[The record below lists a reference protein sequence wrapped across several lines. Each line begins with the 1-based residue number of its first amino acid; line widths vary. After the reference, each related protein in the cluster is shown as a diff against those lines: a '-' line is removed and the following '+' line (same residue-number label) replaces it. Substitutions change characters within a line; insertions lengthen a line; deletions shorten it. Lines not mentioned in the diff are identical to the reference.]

1 MNPILKYIL
10 KNGLRDRLYLGLLI
24 FIALAFA
31 VSIFL
36 GSTMMVEQNQSSIAY
51 TLGTSRTILSLG
63 MILFVCINVARA
75 FDNKEIEFILS
86 KPISREQFIL
96 GYLLGFF
103 IANLL
108 ILLPII
114 SAVLLVFKVDKTG
127 ALYWFLTTLSENL
140 IVISFALLSSLIL
153 KNSFSAILA
162 SFGFYAISRLMGMF
176 VMTIDFTDELTTV
189 KHGELGMALKILS
202 VIFPRLDLF
211 SQSSWP
217 IYGVKDDM
225 VLWVIFFQSTIYLPL
240 MIFMAFHDFKKKQF

>member
-211 SQSSWP
+211 LRAL
-217 IYGVKDDM
+217 G
-225 VLWVIFFQSTIYLPL
+225 QST
-240 MIFMAFHDFKKKQF
+240 A

>member
-1 MNPILKYIL
+1 M
-10 KNGLRDRLYLGLLI
+10 NGLRDRLYLGLFIFI
-24 FIALAFA
+24 FIAFT

-36 GSTMMVEQNQSSIAY
+36 GSTMMVEQSQSSIIY
-51 TLGTSRTILSLG
+51 TLGTSRTILSIG
-63 MILFVCINVARA
+63 MILFVCINISRA

-86 KPISREQFIL
+86 KPISREQFII

-108 ILLPII
+108 ILLPIYFG
-114 SAVLLVFKVDKTG
+114 VLLIFKVNKIG

-176 VMTIDFTDELTTV
+176 VMTIDFADDISFS
-189 KHGELGMALKILS
+189 KHGDLGMAMKILS

-211 SQSSWP
+211 SQSSWAV
-217 IYGVKDDM
+217 YGVSDSFI
-225 VLWVIFFQSTIYLPL
+225 LWVIFFQSTIYLPL